1 MMTKNAK
8 TYQNKQ
14 NILKKYQNNVK
25 NAENK
30 ACEKIIVSQK
40 TSKHIRQI
48 DINLLKRLALIFLVA
63 SLIFSVFISFGA
75 PYKMGEAWQVALA
88 EVDAPPTEQEIE
100 KELDGQVERDLNE
113 IDFSELDALASEIG
127 EAGEMVFGGLSFK
140 ETVLSIIRGELVADF
155 GGVLKSIAN
164 SALIGFKKSF
174 STLLLVLVVALLY
187 CLYNN
192 LLSHK
197 QSGISDVV
205 RIVCVGVIALIIL
218 TIASAIISKT
228 TKTITTLGR
237 QMNAIFPLLLTLMTA
252 VGGASTVA
260 SFSPTIMFLSSMI
273 SNIFMHIL
281 LPLFTCVLVLS
292 VVNCFSAN
300 RNFSRLNGFF
310 KSLFKWIIGTV
321 FTLFMMILS
330 FKGATAG
337 ARDGI
342 SIKATKYAIKNYVP
356 YLGGFVSDGFEMVRV
371 SGILIKNSVGFGGI
385 LLLVATVIG
394 PIISIAL
401 FSLSS
406 RLLSGLVEPLGD
418 SKVAEI
424 LDSVANA
431 FKMLSAILI
440 GVALMFLFSIV
451 MIIITVNVI

>member
-1 MMTKNAK
+1 MMAKNAK
-8 TYQNKQ
+8 LYQKKQ
-14 NILKKYQNNVK
+14 NISKICQNNVK

-30 ACEKIIVSQK
+30 ACAKNMAVRK
-40 TSKHIRQI
+40 TPQHGRQI
-48 DINLLKRLALIFLVA
+48 NNNLLKQLALILIFVG
-63 SLIFSVFISFGA
+63 LIFSFFVSLGVPCNVSGA
-75 PYKMGEAWQVALA
+75 QQVALA

-100 KELDGQVERDLNE
+100 KELDDQVEKDLSE
-113 IDFSELDALASEIG
+113 IDFNELDGLASEIG

-140 ETVLSIIRGELVADF
+140 ETVLSIIRGEFVADF
-155 GGVLKSIAN
+155 GGVLKGIAN

-197 QSGISDVV
+197 QAGISDVV
-205 RIVCVGVIALIIL
+205 RMVCVGVIALIIL
-218 TIASAIISKT
+218 TIAGAIISKT
-228 TKTITTLGR
+228 TQTITTLGR
-237 QMNAIFPLLLTLMTA
+237 QMNAIFPVLLALMTA

-260 SFSPTIMFLSSMI
+260 SFSPTIMFLSSFI
-273 SNIFMHIL
+273 SNVFTFVL

-300 RNFSRLNGFF
+300 RNFSKLNGFF
-310 KSLFKWIIGTV
+310 KSLFKWIIGTI
-321 FTLFMMILS
+321 FTLFMMVLS

-371 SGILIKNSVGFGGI
+371 SGILIKNSVGFGGV

-418 SKVAEI
+418 SKVAGI
-424 LDSVANA
+424 LDSVADA

-440 GVALMFLFSIV
+440 GVALMFLFSLV

>member
-1 MMTKNAK
+1 MTKNAK

-48 DINLLKRLALIFLVA
+48 DINLLKRLALVFLVA

-100 KELDGQVERDLNE
+100 KELDGQVEKDLNE
-113 IDFSELDALASEIG
+113 IDFSELDGLASEIG

-140 ETVLSIIRGELVADF
+140 ETVLAIIRGELVADF

-164 SALIGFKKSF
+164 AALIGFKKSF

-205 RIVCVGVIALIIL
+205 RMVCVGVIALIIL

-237 QMNAIFPLLLTLMTA
+237 QMNAIFPILLTLMTA

-310 KSLFKWIIGTV
+310 KSLFK
-321 FTLFMMILS
+321 S
-330 FKGATAG
+330 FSF
-337 ARDGI
+337 D
-342 SIKATKYAIKNYVP
+342 
-356 YLGGFVSDGFEMVRV
+356 FC
-371 SGILIKNSVGFGGI
+371 
-385 LLLVATVIG
+385 
-394 PIISIAL
+394 
-401 FSLSS
+401 FSLSF
-406 RLLSGLVEPLGD
+406 L
-418 SKVAEI
+418 AC
-424 LDSVANA
+424 SV
-431 FKMLSAILI
+431 F
-440 GVALMFLFSIV
+440 
-451 MIIITVNVI
+451 VIW

>member
-8 TYQNKQ
+8 SYQNTQ
-14 NILKKYQNNVK
+14 NISKICQNNAK

-30 ACEKIIVSQK
+30 ACAKNMAIRK
-40 TSKHIRQI
+40 TPQHSRQI
-48 DINLLKRLALIFLVA
+48 NINLLKQLALILIFIG
-63 SLIFSVFISFGA
+63 LIFSFFVSMGVPCNVSGA
-75 PYKMGEAWQVALA
+75 QQVALA

-100 KELDGQVERDLNE
+100 KELDGQVEKDLSE
-113 IDFSELDALASEIG
+113 IDFSELDGLASEIG

-140 ETVLSIIRGELVADF
+140 ETVLSIIRGEFVADF
-155 GGVLKSIAN
+155 DGVLKGIAN

-174 STLLLVLVVALLY
+174 STLLLVLVIALLY

-197 QSGISDVV
+197 QAGISDVV
-205 RIVCVGVIALIIL
+205 RMVCVGVIALIIL
-218 TIASAIISKT
+218 TIAGAIISKT
-228 TKTITTLGR
+228 TQTITTLGR
-237 QMNAIFPLLLTLMTA
+237 QMNAIFPVLLALMTA
-252 VGGASTVA
+252 VGGVSTVA
-260 SFSPTIMFLSSMI
+260 SFSPTIMFLSSFI
-273 SNIFMHIL
+273 SNVFTFVL

-300 RNFSRLNGFF
+300 RNFSKLNGFF
-310 KSLFKWIIGTV
+310 KSLFKWIIGTI
-321 FTLFMMILS
+321 FTLFMMVLS

-371 SGILIKNSVGFGGI
+371 SGILIKNSVGFGGV

-418 SKVAEI
+418 AKVAGI
-424 LDSVANA
+424 LDSVADA

-440 GVALMFLFSIV
+440 GVALMFLFSLV

>member
-1 MMTKNAK
+1 MITKNAK
-8 TYQNKQ
+8 LYQNKQ

-30 ACEKIIVSQK
+30 ACEKNIVSQK
-40 TSKHIRQI
+40 PPKRSRQI
-48 DINLLKRLALIFLVA
+48 DINLLKRLALVFLVV
-63 SLIFSVFISFGA
+63 SLIFSVFVSMGA
-75 PYKMGEAWQVALA
+75 PYKMGEVWQVALA

-155 GGVLKSIAN
+155 GGVLKSMAN

-197 QSGISDVV
+197 QAGISDVV

-218 TIASAIISKT
+218 TIAGAIISKT
-228 TKTITTLGR
+228 TKTIATLGR
-237 QMNAIFPLLLTLMTA
+237 QMNAIFPVLLTLMTA

-260 SFSPTIMFLSSMI
+260 SFSPIIMFLSSMI
-273 SNIFMHIL
+273 SNIFTHIL

-440 GVALMFLFSIV
+440 GVALMFLFSLV